1 MTRLASLWRRVT
13 RTQDWQATHRHHKGG
28 LYRLIGPAVLE
39 TDRSNVV
46 IYDDADGAVWVRPAE
61 EFNDGRFSP
70 L

>member
-46 IYDDADGAVWVRPAE
+46 IYDDADGAVWVRPVE
-61 EFNDGRFSP
+61 EFNVGRFSP

>member
-1 MTRLASLWRRVT
+1 VTRLASLWRRVT
-13 RTQDWQATHRHHKGG
+13 RTQDWQATHRYHKGA

-46 IYDDADGAVWVRPAE
+46 IYDDADGAVWVRPVE